1 MRGQQMQRDGTP
13 MQMQQQPA
21 QRERMRVRKD
31 AS

>member
-13 MQMQQQPA
+13 MQMQQPA
-21 QRERMRVRKD
+21 QRERIRVRKG